1 MSNTFG
7 FQDFIKKINA
17 TQQQISSAIDETL
30 EEAATECVAET
41 QARTPVKTGA
51 LKRSWNHSEVKVE
64 GKKHTI
70 EIGSPLEYAPFV
82 ENGHKQEKGRYVGT
96 IGKKLVKEY
105 VPGKHMLQDSLTIA
119 KAGLG
124 EKLKQKLGDIK

>member
-7 FQDFIKKINA
+7 FQEFIKKINA
-17 TQQQISSAIDETL
+17 TQQKIDNAIDETL
-30 EEAATECVAET
+30 EESATECVAET

-51 LKRSWNHSEVKVE
+51 LRRSWNHSEVKVE

-82 ENGHKQEKGRYVGT
+82 ENGHKQEKGKYVAA

-119 KAGLG
+119 KAGLEG
-124 EKLKQKLGDIK
+124 KLKAKLREIK

>member
-7 FQDFIKKINA
+7 FQEFIKKINA
-17 TQQQISSAIDETL
+17 TSEQISNAIDETL
-30 EEAATECVAET
+30 EESATECVGEV

-51 LKRSWNHSEVKVE
+51 LRRSWNHGEVKVE

-82 ENGHKQEKGRYVGT
+82 ENGHKQEKGRYVSA

-105 VPGKHMLQDSLTIA
+105 VPGKHMLQDSLTIV
-119 KAGLG
+119 KAGLE
-124 EKLKQKLGDIK
+124 EKLKQKLSDIK

>member
-82 ENGHKQEKGRYVGT
+82 ENGHKQEKGRYVGA

-105 VPGKHMLQDSLTIA
+105 VLGKHMLQDSLTIA

>member
-7 FQDFIKKINA
+7 FQEFIKKINSK
-17 TQQQISSAIDETL
+17 QQQISNAIDETL
-30 EEAATECVAET
+30 EESATECVAET

-51 LKRSWNHSEVKVE
+51 LRRSWNHGQVKVE

-70 EIGSPLEYAPFV
+70 EIGSPLEYAPWV
-82 ENGHKQEKGRYVGT
+82 ENGHKQKKGQYVAA

-119 KAGLG
+119 KAGLNA
-124 EKLKQKLGDIK
+124 KLKQKLGDIK